1 MSLTKDELL
10 ALVRKG
16 ARNMSW
22 QEKLRLTVLLSLP
35 AMVAQISSVAMQII
49 DAAMLGHLGTKES
62 ATVGLVSTTIWL
74 FGGLC
79 SAFAAG
85 FSVQVAHYVGAEDL
99 RGARNIIRQGLFAGL
114 TFSLLLTLIGI
125 LIAPYLPVWLGAD
138 ESIHAGA
145 SEYFTIVAMALPVLE
160 INMLAAGSLRCSG
173 NIKVPSLLNALMC
186 VLDVIFNYLFIFVL
200 HMGTAG
206 AAYGTFL
213 AYAITMGL
221 MLYFMSVRDPQLRF
235 ALDQQTLSPTL
246 PRNGEGDHA
255 GSLSPANKPD
265 GSPHYRGDVR
275 RTERVFYHYI
285 PSRMTLKKAFVIG
298 SPISLERGVMCGAQ
312 IAITGIIAPLG
323 SVAIAAN
330 TFGINIESLCYM
342 PGYGIAEASTTLV
355 GQSLGARRKDLMRSF
370 AWISVTLGMAVMA
383 VMGILMGVF
392 APELMQMVSTDASVV
407 ALGSEVL
414 RIEAWAEP
422 MFAASI
428 VAYGVFVG
436 SGKTLVPSLMNLASI
451 WIVRLTLAL
460 MLAPTM
466 GLRGVWIAMCI
477 ELCWRGAA
485 FLFRLSRRGW
495 SNISMEEAKNQT
507 TQTEKES
514 LIKTETIYENY

>member
-1 MSLTKDELL
+1 MNLSKDELL

-62 ATVGLVSTTIWL
+62 AAVGLVSTTIWL

-99 RGARNIIRQGLFAGL
+99 RGARNIIRQGLFSGL
-114 TFSLLLTLIGI
+114 VFSLLLALIG
-125 LIAPYLPVWLGAD
+125 LFIAPHLPVWLGAD
-138 ESIHAGA
+138 KEIHAGA
-145 SEYFTIVAMALPVLE
+145 SEYFSIVAAALPVLE

-173 NIKVPSLLNALMC
+173 NIKIPSFLNALMC
-186 VLDVIFNYLFIFVL
+186 VLDVIFNYLFIFVF

-213 AYAITMGL
+213 AYAITMSL
-221 MLYFMSVRDPQLRF
+221 MIYFMTAKDQQLRF
-235 ALDQQTLSPTL
+235 SLD
-246 PRNGEGDHA
+246 
-255 GSLSPANKPD
+255 
-265 GSPHYRGDVR
+265 
-275 RTERVFYHYI
+275 TELMGKWNFTRYI
-285 PSRMTLKKAFVIG
+285 PNKNTMKRAFTIG

-330 TFGINIESLCYM
+330 TFGINIESVCYM
-342 PGYGIAEASTTLV
+342 PGYGISEAATTLV
-355 GQSLGARRKDLMRSF
+355 GQSLGAKRKDLMRSF
-370 AWISVTLGMAVMA
+370 AWISVCLGMAIMA
-383 VMGILMGVF
+383 LMGILMAVF
-392 APELMQMVSTDASVV
+392 APEMMQMVTTDNGVV
-407 ALGSEVL
+407 ELGAEVL

-428 VAYGVFVG
+428 VAYGAFVG
-436 SGKTLVPSLMNLASI
+436 SGKTLVPSLMNLGSI

-460 MLAPTM
+460 LLAPSM
-466 GLRGVWIAMCI
+466 GLQGVWIAMCI

-485 FLFRLSRRGW
+485 FLFRLRGRSW
-495 SNISMEEAKNQT
+495 SNISMEEAKHPT
-507 TQTEKES
+507 TLKEKED
-514 LIKTETIYENY
+514 LIITDTIYENY

>member
-1 MSLTKDELL
+1 MSLSKDELL
-10 ALVRKG
+10 TLVRKG

-49 DAAMLGHLGTKES
+49 DAAMLGHLGTRES

-85 FSVQVAHYVGAEDL
+85 FSVQVAHYVGANDL

-114 TFSLLLTLIGI
+114 AFSLVLALAGI
-125 LIAPYLPVWLGAD
+125 LIAPHLPSWLGAD
-138 ESIHAGA
+138 EDIHAGA
-145 SEYFTIVAMALPVLE
+145 SEYFTIVATALPVLE

-173 NIKVPSLLNALMC
+173 NIKIPSFLNAMMC
-186 VLDVIFNYLFIFVL
+186 VLDVIFNYLFIFEL

-213 AYAITMGL
+213 AYAITMVL
-221 MLYFMSVRDPQLRF
+221 MLYFLASRDRQLRF
-235 ALDQQTLSPTL
+235 ALDTDLIGKWDYA
-246 PRNGEGDHA
+246 R
-255 GSLSPANKPD
+255 
-265 GSPHYRGDVR
+265 
-275 RTERVFYHYI
+275 YI
-285 PSRMTLKKAFVIG
+285 PSQETMKRAFTIG

-323 SVAIAAN
+323 PVAIAAN

-342 PGYGIAEASTTLV
+342 PGYGISEAATTLV

-370 AWISVTLGMAVMA
+370 AWISVGLGMVIMA
-383 VMGILMGVF
+383 VMGLLMGVF
-392 APELMQMVSTDASVV
+392 APEMMGMITTDMNVV
-407 ALGSEVL
+407 ELGADIL

-436 SGKTLVPSLMNLASI
+436 SGKTLVPSLMNLGSI
-451 WIVRLTLAL
+451 WIVRLTLAVL
-460 MLAPTM
+460 LVPSM

-495 SNISMEEAKNQT
+495 SNISMQETLHGVN
-507 TQTEKES
+507 
-514 LIKTETIYENY
+514 KTEEEEFILTNNIYENY

>member
-1 MSLTKDELL
+1 
-10 ALVRKG
+10 
-16 ARNMSW
+16 MSW

-62 ATVGLVSTTIWL
+62 AAVGLVSTTIWL

-99 RGARNIIRQGLFAGL
+99 RGARNIIRQGLFSGL
-114 TFSLLLTLIGI
+114 VFSLLLALIG
-125 LIAPYLPVWLGAD
+125 LFIAPRLPVWLGAD
-138 ESIHAGA
+138 KEIHAGA
-145 SEYFTIVAMALPVLE
+145 SEYFSIVAAALPVLE

-173 NIKVPSLLNALMC
+173 NIKIPSFLNALMC
-186 VLDVIFNYLFIFVL
+186 VLDVIFNYLFIFVF

-213 AYAITMGL
+213 AYAITMSL
-221 MLYFMSVRDPQLRF
+221 MIYFMTAKDQQLRF
-235 ALDQQTLSPTL
+235 SLD
-246 PRNGEGDHA
+246 
-255 GSLSPANKPD
+255 
-265 GSPHYRGDVR
+265 
-275 RTERVFYHYI
+275 TELMGKWNFTRYI
-285 PSRMTLKKAFVIG
+285 PNKNTMKRAFTIG

-330 TFGINIESLCYM
+330 TFGINIESVCYM
-342 PGYGIAEASTTLV
+342 PGYGISEAATTLV
-355 GQSLGARRKDLMRSF
+355 GQSLGAKRKDLMRSF
-370 AWISVTLGMAVMA
+370 AWISVCLGMAIMA
-383 VMGILMGVF
+383 LMGILMAVF
-392 APELMQMVSTDASVV
+392 APEMMQMVTTDNGVV
-407 ALGSEVL
+407 ELGAEVL

-428 VAYGVFVG
+428 VAYGAFVG
-436 SGKTLVPSLMNLASI
+436 SGKTLVPSLMNLGSI

-460 MLAPTM
+460 LLAPSM
-466 GLRGVWIAMCI
+466 GLQGVWIAMCI

-485 FLFRLSRRGW
+485 FLFRLRGRSW
-495 SNISMEEAKNQT
+495 SNISMEEAKRPT
-507 TQTEKES
+507 TQKEKED
-514 LIKTETIYENY
+514 LIITDTIYENY

>member
-1 MSLTKDELL
+1 MNLSKDELL

-62 ATVGLVSTTIWL
+62 AAVGLVSTTIWL

-99 RGARNIIRQGLFAGL
+99 QGARNIIRQGLFSGL
-114 TFSLLLTLIGI
+114 IFSLLLALVG
-125 LIAPYLPVWLGAD
+125 LFIAPYLPVWLGAD
-138 ESIHAGA
+138 KEIHAGA
-145 SEYFTIVAMALPVLE
+145 SEYFSIVAAALPVLE

-173 NIKVPSLLNALMC
+173 NIKIPSFLNALMC
-186 VLDVIFNYLFIFVL
+186 VLDVIFNYLFIFVF

-213 AYAITMGL
+213 AYAITMSL
-221 MLYFMSVRDPQLRF
+221 MIYFMTAKDQQLRF
-235 ALDQQTLSPTL
+235 SLD
-246 PRNGEGDHA
+246 
-255 GSLSPANKPD
+255 
-265 GSPHYRGDVR
+265 
-275 RTERVFYHYI
+275 TELTGKWNFTRYI
-285 PSRMTLKKAFVIG
+285 PNKNTMKRAFTIG

-330 TFGINIESLCYM
+330 TFGINIESVCYM
-342 PGYGIAEASTTLV
+342 PGYGISEAATTLV
-355 GQSLGARRKDLMRSF
+355 GQSLGAKRKDLMRSF
-370 AWISVTLGMAVMA
+370 AWISVCLGMAIMA
-383 VMGILMGVF
+383 LMGILMAVF
-392 APELMQMVSTDASVV
+392 APEMMQMVTTDNGVV
-407 ALGSEVL
+407 ELGAEVL

-428 VAYGVFVG
+428 VAYGAFVG
-436 SGKTLVPSLMNLASI
+436 SGKTLVPSLMNLGSI

-460 MLAPTM
+460 LLAPSM
-466 GLRGVWIAMCI
+466 GLQGVWIAMCI

-485 FLFRLSRRGW
+485 FLFRLRGRSW
-495 SNISMEEAKNQT
+495 SNISMEEAKRPT
-507 TQTEKES
+507 TQKEKED
-514 LIKTETIYENY
+514 LIITDTIYENY

>member
-1 MSLTKDELL
+1 
-10 ALVRKG
+10 
-16 ARNMSW
+16 MSW

-62 ATVGLVSTTIWL
+62 AAVGLVSTTIWL

-99 RGARNIIRQGLFAGL
+99 RGARNIIRQGLFSGL
-114 TFSLLLTLIGI
+114 VFSLLLALIG
-125 LIAPYLPVWLGAD
+125 LFIAPHLPVWLGAD
-138 ESIHAGA
+138 KEIHAGA
-145 SEYFTIVAMALPVLE
+145 SEYFSIVAAALPVLE

-173 NIKVPSLLNALMC
+173 NIKIPSFLNALMC
-186 VLDVIFNYLFIFVL
+186 VLDVIFNYLFIFVF

-213 AYAITMGL
+213 AYAITMSL
-221 MLYFMSVRDPQLRF
+221 MVYFMTAKDQQLRF
-235 ALDQQTLSPTL
+235 SLD
-246 PRNGEGDHA
+246 
-255 GSLSPANKPD
+255 
-265 GSPHYRGDVR
+265 
-275 RTERVFYHYI
+275 TELTGKWNFTRYI
-285 PSRMTLKKAFVIG
+285 PNKNTMKRAFTIG

-330 TFGINIESLCYM
+330 TFGINIESVCYM
-342 PGYGIAEASTTLV
+342 PGYGISEAATTLV
-355 GQSLGARRKDLMRSF
+355 GQSLGAKRKDLMRSF
-370 AWISVTLGMAVMA
+370 AWISVCLGMAIMA
-383 VMGILMGVF
+383 LMGILMAVF
-392 APELMQMVSTDASVV
+392 APEMMQMVTTDNGVV
-407 ALGSEVL
+407 ELGAEVL

-428 VAYGVFVG
+428 VAYGAFVG
-436 SGKTLVPSLMNLASI
+436 SGKTLVPSLMNLGSI

-460 MLAPTM
+460 LLAPSM
-466 GLRGVWIAMCI
+466 GLQGVWIAMCI

-485 FLFRLSRRGW
+485 FLFRLRGRSW
-495 SNISMEEAKNQT
+495 SNISMEEAKHPT
-507 TQTEKES
+507 TQKEKED
-514 LIKTETIYENY
+514 LIITDTIYENY

>member
-1 MSLTKDELL
+1 MSLSKDELL

-22 QEKLRLTVLLSLP
+22 QEKLRLTVLLSMP

-85 FSVQVAHYVGAEDL
+85 FSVQVAHHVGADDL

-114 TFSLLLTLIGI
+114 AFSLVLALLGV
-125 LIAPYLPVWLGAD
+125 LIAPHLPVWLGAD
-138 ESIHAGA
+138 EEIHAGA
-145 SEYFTIVAMALPVLE
+145 SEYFTIVAVALPVLE

-173 NIKVPSLLNALMC
+173 NIKIPSFLNAMMC
-186 VLDVIFNYLFIFVL
+186 VLDVIFNYLFIFEC

-206 AAYGTFL
+206 AAYGTFV
-213 AYAITMGL
+213 AYAITMVL
-221 MLYFMSVRDPQLRF
+221 MLYFLAARDQQLRF
-235 ALDQQTLSPTL
+235 ALD
-246 PRNGEGDHA
+246 
-255 GSLSPANKPD
+255 
-265 GSPHYRGDVR
+265 
-275 RTERVFYHYI
+275 TELVGKWDFARYI
-285 PSRMTLKKAFVIG
+285 PSKETMRKAFTIG

-323 SVAIAAN
+323 PVAIAAN

-342 PGYGIAEASTTLV
+342 PGYGISEAATTLV

-370 AWISVTLGMAVMA
+370 AWISVGLGMVIMA
-383 VMGILMGVF
+383 VMGLLMGVF
-392 APELMQMVSTDASVV
+392 APEMMQMITTDANVV
-407 ALGSEVL
+407 KLGTDIL

-428 VAYGVFVG
+428 VAYGAFVG
-436 SGKTLVPSLMNLASI
+436 SGKTLIPSIMNLGSI
-451 WIVRLTLAL
+451 WIVRLTLAVL
-460 MLAPTM
+460 LVPTM

-485 FLFRLSRRGW
+485 FLFRLRGRSW
-495 SNISMEEAKNQT
+495 SNVSMEDAKRPTMPEENEQY
-507 TQTEKES
+507 
-514 LIKTETIYENY
+514 IKSDTIYDTY

>member
-1 MSLTKDELL
+1 MCSFVVEIDKHRVTRLSKDELL
-10 ALVRKG
+10 ALVRRG
-16 ARNMSW
+16 ARDMSW

-85 FSVQVAHYVGAEDL
+85 FSVQVAHHVGAEDL
-99 RGARNIIRQGLFAGL
+99 SGARNIIRQGIFTGL
-114 TFSLLLTLIGI
+114 VFSILLGLIGV
-125 LIAPYLPVWLGAD
+125 LIAPHLPHWLGAD
-138 ESIHAGA
+138 EEICAGA
-145 SEYFTIVAMALPVLE
+145 SEYFTIVATALPVLE
-160 INMLAAGSLRCSG
+160 LNMLAAGSLRCSG
-173 NIKVPSLLNALMC
+173 NIKVPSFLNALMC
-186 VLDVIFNYLFIFVL
+186 VLDVIFNYVFIFVF

-221 MLYFMSVRDPQLRF
+221 MLYFMASRDNQLRF
-235 ALDQQTLSPTL
+235 ALDTEL
-246 PRNGEGDHA
+246 A
-255 GSLSPANKPD
+255 GRWDFSR
-265 GSPHYRGDVR
+265 YV
-275 RTERVFYHYI
+275 
-285 PSRMTLKKAFVIG
+285 PSRMTLRKTFVIG
-298 SPISLERGVMCGAQ
+298 SPISIERGVMCGAQ

-342 PGYGIAEASTTLV
+342 PGYGISEAATTLV

-370 AWISVTLGMAVMA
+370 AWISVGLGMVIMA
-383 VMGILMGVF
+383 VMGVLMAVF
-392 APELMQMVSTDASVV
+392 APEMMGLVSNDAAVV
-407 ALGSEVL
+407 KLGAEVL

-436 SGKTLVPSLMNLASI
+436 SGKTWVPSLMNLGSI
-451 WIVRLTLAL
+451 WVVRLTLAL
-460 MLAPTM
+460 LLAPSM
-466 GLRGVWIAMCI
+466 GLHGVWIAMCI
-477 ELCWRGAA
+477 ELCWRGVA
-485 FLFRLSRRGW
+485 FLFRLKGRSW
-495 SNISMEEAKNQT
+495 SNISMEEAKYNT
-507 TQTEKES
+507 TQTNNEIRAEE
-514 LIKTETIYENY
+514 LIKTDTIYENY